1 VRIRV
6 DDPTRLGELLRF
18 LDRRVDLVTRQASE
32 TEADVGVLGSFA
44 DGGRAELDSHLDG
57 WREAN
62 PGATVEV
69 MGLRAVGA
77 EACP

>member
-6 DDPTRLGELLRF
+6 DDPSRLGELIRF
-18 LDRRVDLVTRQASE
+18 LDRRVDLVTRRASD

-57 WREAN
+57 WRRAN
-62 PGATVEV
+62 PGATVV
-69 MGLRAVGA
+69 VTGLRAVAG
-77 EACP
+77 EARP